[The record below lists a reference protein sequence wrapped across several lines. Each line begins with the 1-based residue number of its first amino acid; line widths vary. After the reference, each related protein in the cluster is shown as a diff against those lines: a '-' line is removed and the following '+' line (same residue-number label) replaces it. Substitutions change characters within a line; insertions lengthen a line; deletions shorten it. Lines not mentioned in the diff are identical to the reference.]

1 MCGNCQ
7 NELTH
12 AAAPRR
18 QASSNDTDRLRRPKS
33 GKSKRKSRDR
43 DSVRRTNEWA
53 GAVAGAAA
61 QGDLRHDPVSEPRS
75 EPEEALDPEPE
86 EAPLSTSP
94 HPEEAAEAQPE
105 PADELMQLEYHGP
118 PSKNTGRGGTENIAV
133 LDDGSVRRVRDSSRR
148 PSKSGT
154 KLLNRLNCPRA
165 QYVQIHN

>member
-18 QASSNDTDRLRRPKS
+18 QASSNDTDRLRRPKV

-43 DSVRRTNEWA
+43 ESVRLTNEWT

-61 QGDLRHDPVSEPRS
+61 QDDPRHEPESEPHS
-75 EPEEALDPEPE
+75 QSEEALDPEPE
-86 EAPLSTSP
+86 EAPLSTSM
-94 HPEEAAEAQPE
+94 HLEEAKPEA
-105 PADELMQLEYHGP
+105 ADELMQLEYHGAP
-118 PSKNTGRGGTENIAV
+118 TNTVTGRGGTKDIAV

-148 PSKSGT
+148 SSKSGT
-154 KLLNRLNCPRA
+154 KLLKPP
-165 QYVQIHN
+165 